1 MARITLRFYRTPEF
15 VNANI
20 EEMDISDRTRNALL
34 RNGFKKIGDIL
45 DRICTAED
53 LGKLNGIGKSVRS
66 EILEKMS
73 EFQMTQLLN
82 KDALIKRYITEMREI
97 NGHTAE
103 ETF

>member
-53 LGKLNGIGKSVRS
+53 LGKLKGIGTNVRT

-73 EFQMTQLLN
+73 ELQIELALN
-82 KDALIKRYITEMREI
+82 NDALFKRYITEMREI